1 MVKRLTLKDQLSR
14 EQYLQRANQY
24 SDADAQ
30 KLGYP
35 SAEVLRLE
43 IELGEIAGAWR
54 DNQDDGDL
62 VREYERVLYK
72 MILKGY
78 DVNTLPIQD
87 QLPDDLMPELPPE
100 PVQAAIQRV
109 YHAK

>member
-1 MVKRLTLKDQLSR
+1 MVKRLTMKDQLSR
-14 EQYLQRANQY
+14 EQYLKRVSQY
-24 SDADAQ
+24 TDEDAQ

-43 IELGEIAGAWR
+43 IKLGEIAGKWR
-54 DNQDDGDL
+54 YNQDDESL
-62 VREYERVLYK
+62 VLEYERVLYK

-87 QLPDDLMPELPPE
+87 QLPDELMPELPPK
-100 PVQAAIQRV
+100 PVQAAIQSV
-109 YHAK
+109 YQAE